1 MKPKTITLYKNE
13 SVIAIVPERAAGP
26 GWSNAPV
33 WVWIENAT
41 TGKCRQECIQPEER
55 TEAMHALYDIGEA
68 VHCALVRA
76 VPVKRIKE
84 AKR

>member
-1 MKPKTITLYKNE
+1 MKPKTIRLHKNE
-13 SVIAIVPERAAGP
+13 RVIAVVPERAAGP

-33 WVWIENAT
+33 WVWIADAP
-41 TGKCRQECIQPEER
+41 TGQCRQECIQPEER

-68 VHCALVRA
+68 VHCALIQA
-76 VPVKRIKE
+76 VPVERIKK